1 MRIGLTGGIGS
12 GKSAVA
18 ELLAGHGAVII
29 DADLLAREAVAPG
42 SPGLAAVVDAFGP
55 GVLAPDGGLD
65 RPSLGRLVFADADAR
80 ARLNGIV
87 HPQVRRLAAEREAA
101 LSPSAVAVH
110 VIPLLV
116 ETGQQEAFDLVV
128 VVDVPPEV
136 QLARVRARDGLGEPE
151 ARARLAAQAGRDA
164 RLAVADVVIANDG
177 SPAHLEEQVERLWRE
192 RLGPRAG

>member
-116 ETGQQEAFDLVV
+116 ETGQQGSFDLVV
-128 VVDVPPEV
+128 VVDVDEAT
-136 QLARVRARDGLGEPE
+136 QLRRIVTRDGLPESE
-151 ARARLAAQAGRDA
+151 ARARIQAQASRA
-164 RLAVADVVIANDG
+164 ERLASADAV
-177 SPAHLEEQVERLWRE
+177 
-192 RLGPRAG
+192 

>member
-80 ARLNGIV
+80 AQLNGIV

-116 ETGQQEAFDLVV
+116 ETGQQGSFDLVV
-128 VVDVPPEV
+128 VVDVDEAT
-136 QLARVRARDGLGEPE
+136 QLRRIVTRDGLPESE
-151 ARARLAAQAGRDA
+151 ARARIQAQASRA
-164 RLAVADVVIANDG
+164 ERLASADAVIDNNGPWNRLVPQVA
-177 SPAHLEEQVERLWRE
+177 RLWR
-192 RLGPRAG
+192 RVRGSA